1 MNAHVQPV
9 DLLDFVV
16 EARHPNQQ
24 PDLRRHQFVSGPVKR
39 SFATGAGRLYIA
51 NNLQLQMGPGAAS
64 ILIQI
69 LLAFGIAVTGGALSA
84 TFARTHRRLCA
95 FISLGAGTLL
105 GVALCGIA
113 PECWEALRGWFLPA
127 AASGYLL
134 FAIITKYIYHVCPAC
149 AASHFDEATTHRLAE
164 FATAMMIALGI
175 HCVVD
180 GLSLAAGLEESRP
193 VQLSITFAICV
204 HKFPEGLALGAL
216 LLGGGVE
223 RLRMLG
229 LVAAVEAMT
238 IAGGLLGWFLLGNVP
253 HSWLALTLA
262 LMLANACGGFLYLAV
277 HAVLGEIFKHH
288 KALVLGNFA
297 AGFGVIAGLILYFHL
312 RS

>member
-1 MNAHVQPV
+1 MNSNAV
-9 DLLDFVV
+9 
-16 EARHPNQQ
+16 
-24 PDLRRHQFVSGPVKR
+24 
-39 SFATGAGRLYIA
+39 T
-51 NNLQLQMGPGAAS
+51 
-64 ILIQI
+64 ILAQI
-69 LLAFGIAVTGGALSA
+69 FLAFGIALAGGALSA
-84 TFARTHRRLCA
+84 MFARTHKQLCA

-113 PECWEALRGWFLPA
+113 PECWDDLKWWFLPA

-134 FAIITKYIYHVCPAC
+134 FAIITKYVYHVCPAC

-175 HCVVD
+175 HCTVD
-180 GLSLAAGLEESRP
+180 GLALAAGLEESSEAIR
-193 VQLSITFAICV
+193 LSIVFAICV

-216 LLGGGVE
+216 LLGGGVQ
-223 RLRMLG
+223 RVKMLW

-238 IAGGLLGWFLLGNVP
+238 IIGGLLGWFALANVP
-253 HSWLALTLA
+253 RSALELTLA
-262 LMLANACGGFLYLAV
+262 LMLANACGGFLFLAI

-297 AGFGVIAGLILYFHL
+297 VGFGLIAALIIYFHIQV
-312 RS
+312 